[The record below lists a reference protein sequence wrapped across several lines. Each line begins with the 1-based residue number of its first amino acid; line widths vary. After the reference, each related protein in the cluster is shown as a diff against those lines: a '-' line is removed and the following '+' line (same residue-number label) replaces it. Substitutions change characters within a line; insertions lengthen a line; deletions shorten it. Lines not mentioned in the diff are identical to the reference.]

1 MKMKNGF
8 LCVHAVLKIKR
19 KGLITENPKHNSS
32 DDRIFAKCMRTQC
45 FSLLN
50 LNQSWSEAIVSD
62 IILLIPTLTY
72 FFFPLK
78 QHSSIS
84 TFGIRGRVKN
94 LMLFL
99 TELSC

>member
-1 MKMKNGF
+1 MKNVF
-8 LCVHAVLKIKR
+8 LCVRAVLKIRR
-19 KGLITENPKHNSS
+19 KELNTENPKHNLS
-32 DDRIFAKCMRTQC
+32 DSRFFAKYMRTQC

-50 LNQSWSEAIVSD
+50 LSQSWSEDIVSD
-62 IILLIPTLTY
+62 SILLIPTLT